1 MKRSL
6 LAFCAGV
13 CLVGALLSACGGS
26 GQAKE
31 SKAEAQESVKEGDKS
46 DYAGMKIVLILP
58 GSIDDQS
65 WNASNN
71 AGAKQCDKEL
81 GTKIEVVESVPVEEF
96 EQTFTEYGE
105 KGYDL
110 VMSAGSQFD

>member
-31 SKAEAQESVKEGDKS
+31 SKAEAQESVKEGDNS
-46 DYAGMKIVLILP
+46 DYAGME
-58 GSIDDQS
+58 
-65 WNASNN
+65 
-71 AGAKQCDKEL
+71 C
-81 GTKIEVVESVPVEEF
+81 
-96 EQTFTEYGE
+96 EQ
-105 KGYDL
+105 
-110 VMSAGSQFD
+110 